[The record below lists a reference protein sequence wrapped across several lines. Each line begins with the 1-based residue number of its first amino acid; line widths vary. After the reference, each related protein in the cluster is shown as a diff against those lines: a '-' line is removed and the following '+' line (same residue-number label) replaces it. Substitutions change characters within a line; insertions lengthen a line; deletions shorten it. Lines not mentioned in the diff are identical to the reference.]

1 MLQSKG
7 YYQISERRVVSWSKL
22 LGTTIGLVYAVF
34 QVQQTSLHRRAC
46 TQNWVQPGWCWTSHS
61 VKLNPAC
68 PASKR
73 NWPSFDCSL
82 CVIPEPLQC
91 RAEQDEQLVWGGAGA
106 CLEARSHA
114 WNSDPNVTFY
124 LDSVSSICLVFM
136 RKLETTACKAG
147 RRWTSEC
154 GCTGMSLLD
163 FKQPASERGTFK
175 ETLLAVIMKLCL
187 DVHCDGLPISSKWA
201 ETNECLEGRKS
212 IQQLNVQ
219 KMVGKDGKCTRFA
232 VCSIN

>member
-1 MLQSKG
+1 
-7 YYQISERRVVSWSKL
+7 
-22 LGTTIGLVYAVF
+22 
-34 QVQQTSLHRRAC
+34 
-46 TQNWVQPGWCWTSHS
+46 
-61 VKLNPAC
+61 
-68 PASKR
+68 
-73 NWPSFDCSL
+73 
-82 CVIPEPLQC
+82 
-91 RAEQDEQLVWGGAGA
+91 
-106 CLEARSHA
+106 
-114 WNSDPNVTFY
+114 
-124 LDSVSSICLVFM
+124 M

-147 RRWTSEC
+147 CRWTSEC

-219 KMVGKDGKCTRFA
+219 KVVGKDGKCTRFA
-232 VCSIN
+232 VSTKSGTFCAAVALVAERDLPAVQSLRRGAWQEDTAGGDGDRLDSFCSSSVLWSMSYHLSLPVCMPLSSAANPDSVLPHASCCPLFTVFCCVLSQAVPHPLPLSVSISLLAIYHPGPFKSIP

>member
-1 MLQSKG
+1 
-7 YYQISERRVVSWSKL
+7 
-22 LGTTIGLVYAVF
+22 
-34 QVQQTSLHRRAC
+34 
-46 TQNWVQPGWCWTSHS
+46 
-61 VKLNPAC
+61 
-68 PASKR
+68 
-73 NWPSFDCSL
+73 
-82 CVIPEPLQC
+82 
-91 RAEQDEQLVWGGAGA
+91 
-106 CLEARSHA
+106 
-114 WNSDPNVTFY
+114 
-124 LDSVSSICLVFM
+124 M

-147 RRWTSEC
+147 CRWTSEC

-163 FKQPASERGTFK
+163 FKQPASERGAFK

-232 VCSIN
+232 VSTKSCTFWSTVEMHILCSCGSRGWARPASSAVTEERSMTGGHCWRWWW